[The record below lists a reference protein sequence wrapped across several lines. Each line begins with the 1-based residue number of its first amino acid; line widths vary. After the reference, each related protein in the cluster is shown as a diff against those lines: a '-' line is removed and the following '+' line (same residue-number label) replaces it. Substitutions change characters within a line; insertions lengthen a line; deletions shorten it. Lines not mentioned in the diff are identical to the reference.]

1 MPAAPALPNTQP
13 RSLPRA
19 TNHALILPLG
29 GASGPD
35 AASATAIA
43 RVMGVP
49 DANIQQPTADALA
62 TAVTWGS
69 AAVTLPGSRV
79 PTPSDLVGIHAEVTH
94 SPDPS
99 AALAAARMHLG

>member
-1 MPAAPALPNTQP
+1 M
-13 RSLPRA
+13 
-19 TNHALILPLG
+19 
-29 GASGPD
+29 GAGDCMLAGLLHGLSTRLRP
-35 AASATAIA
+35 
-43 RVMGVP
+43 
-49 DANIQQPTADALA
+49 ADALA

-99 AALAAARMHLG
+99 LVLR